1 MGFSTR
7 RPAWT
12 AGWMALAVLAAA
24 LCGLGSRAF
33 AAPVESRFFTTS
45 DGVRLHYLEAGPQD
59 GETMV
64 FVPGWRMP
72 AWIFDRQIEAFSK
85 ANPKAFHV
93 VAFDPR
99 GQGESD
105 APAQG
110 YDPERRGKDLAELID
125 HLGPKPVLIVAWSL
139 GVLDTLTYV
148 TERGDS
154 RIAGLVLVDNSV
166 GEEPAPVA
174 SGAHRA
180 APEQPPEIAMHA
192 FVEGLF
198 HTPQSADYIDRLTA
212 ASLHTPEPAAKA
224 LKAYPMPREFWRDAI
239 YSTGKPV
246 LYVIRPRWEG
256 QAANLERK
264 HRSAEVAVFNHAG
277 HALFV
282 DEPDAFDAKVADF
295 VKRKVWP

>member
-1 MGFSTR
+1 MVI
-7 RPAWT
+7 
-12 AGWMALAVLAAA
+12 AVLALGLA
-24 LCGLGSRAF
+24 GLGSRAT
-33 AAPVESRFFTTS
+33 AAPPESRFFTTS
-45 DGVRLHYLEAGPQD
+45 DGVRLHYLEAGPTDAQ
-59 GETMV
+59 TMV

-72 AWIFDRQIEAFSK
+72 AWIFDRQIDAFSK
-85 ANPKAFHV
+85 DRHV

-105 APAQG
+105 APSQG

-125 HLGPKPVLIVAWSL
+125 QLGPRPVLIVAWSL
-139 GVLDTLTYV
+139 GVLDTLSYV

-174 SGAHRA
+174 SGAHREA
-180 APEQPPEIAMHA
+180 GDQPPEVAMHA

-198 HTPQSADYIDRLTA
+198 HTPQSDDYIDRLTA

-264 HRSAEVAVFNHAG
+264 HKSAEVAVFDHAG

-282 DEPDAFDAKVADF
+282 DEPDKFDSTVEDF

>member
-1 MGFSTR
+1 MVI
-7 RPAWT
+7 
-12 AGWMALAVLAAA
+12 AVLVAA
-24 LCGLGSRAF
+24 LTSLGSRAL
-33 AAPVESRFFTTS
+33 ATPAESRFFTTS
-45 DGVRLHYLEAGPQD
+45 DGVRLHYLEAGPAD
-59 GETMV
+59 AETMV
-64 FVPGWRMP
+64 FIPGWRMP
-72 AWIFDRQIEAFSK
+72 AWIFDRQIDAFSK
-85 ANPKAFHV
+85 DRHV

-99 GQGESD
+99 GQGDSD
-105 APAQG
+105 APLQG

-125 HLGPKPVLIVAWSL
+125 RLGPRPVLIVAWSL
-139 GVLDTLTYV
+139 GVLDTLSYV

-154 RIAGLVLVDNSV
+154 RIAGLVLIDNSV

-174 SGAHRA
+174 SGARRA
-180 APEQPPEIAMHA
+180 TPDQPPDVAMHA
-192 FVEGLF
+192 FVAGLF
-198 HTPQSADYIDRLTA
+198 ATPQSDDYIDRLTA

-264 HRSAEVAVFNHAG
+264 HKSAEVAVFDHAG

-282 DEPDAFDAKVADF
+282 DEPDKFDSTVEDF